1 MRVVSPEACKRN
13 DGVRRYGLRR
23 QGHAVPL
30 KDHRLHSQE
39 SQGTLTSQYGF
50 TLLEL
55 LVALGI
61 MVLVLSILYQT
72 FGATILAIEIVEEQS
87 DIYQMAHLGFSIMTE
102 ELQSTFWS
110 KDRPDTFFVGS
121 SNSLRFT
128 ALSRHRY
135 GEGVEGPELAALH
148 YYLKVA
154 RALPGEEPRL
164 TLFHDEETN
173 PLSLSSESLQRT
185 ELVEMVQELSLSYL
199 VRKSWIDS
207 WDAGERGKLPR
218 AVEIRLI
225 LKDRNDR
232 EHEFFTRVQ
241 IPIESLE

>member
-1 MRVVSPEACKRN
+1 MFW
-13 DGVRRYGLRR
+13 RRANFKGTI
-23 QGHAVPL
+23 P
-30 KDHRLHSQE
+30 SQC
-39 SQGTLTSQYGF
+39 GF

-61 MVLVLSILYQT
+61 MALVLSILYQT
-72 FGATILAIEIVEEQS
+72 FGATIQATEAVEEQS

-121 SNSLRFT
+121 SDSLRYT

-135 GEGVEGPELAALH
+135 GEGVEGPELAALR
-148 YYLKVA
+148 YYLEVA

-164 TLFHDEETN
+164 TLFHEEETN
-173 PLSLSSESLQRT
+173 PFSLSSETLQRT
-185 ELVEMVQELSLSYL
+185 ELVEMVQELSLNYL
-199 VRKSWIDS
+199 VRKSWVDS
-207 WDAGERGKLPR
+207 WDAGERGKLPK

-225 LKDRNDR
+225 LKDRNDH
-232 EHEFFTRVQ
+232 EHEFFTRIQ